1 MKPPLHVDSTAIQ
14 ALKQRLAKAESER
27 ETWRESKMQEKHL
40 EACSMVD
47 ALTLELDRLE
57 VSETLMAEHG
67 IVFNGRH
74 YQHRGHRY
82 HRLSDAVSFARLQHP
97 PQADAP
103 SAAERTQMS
112 AHAITFQDGAY
123 CLGDY
128 RYHRLSDA
136 LDYADPTLAH

>member
-1 MKPPLHVDSTAIQ
+1 MKPADSAAIQ
-14 ALKQRLAKAESER
+14 QLKERLAKAESER
-27 ETWRESKMQEKHL
+27 KTWQASANQEKHL

-47 ALTLELDRLE
+47 ALALELELLE
-57 VSETLMAEHG
+57 GSEKLMAEYG

-82 HRLSDAVSFARLQHP
+82 HRLSDAVSHARLQRP
-97 PQADAP
+97 PQAEPP
-103 SAAERTQMS
+103 SAAERTQMG

-128 RYHRLSDA
+128 RYGRLCDA
-136 LDYADPTLAH
+136 MDYASPTFAR

>member
-1 MKPPLHVDSTAIQ
+1 MSFEADSAAI
-14 ALKQRLAKAESER
+14 KQRLAKAESER
-27 ETWRESKMQEKHL
+27 ETWRASGTQEKYL

-47 ALTLELDRLE
+47 ALALELEQLE
-57 VSETLMAEHG
+57 QSERLMAEYG

-82 HRLSDAVSFARLQHP
+82 HRLADAVSFARLQRP
-97 PQADAP
+97 PHAEAP
-103 SAAERTQMS
+103 NPSERAQMS

-128 RYHRLSDA
+128 RYDRLCDA
-136 LDYADPTLAH
+136 LDYASPDAQ